1 MKNILDKTIGG
12 SYERKLPVINIKR
25 CTVAAVLL
33 SIFIPAI
40 LITNIVFLNQ
50 TLIRPEY
57 NKYLFS
63 ILIFSVIFLFIRVIV
78 GNTYEHRRYYGIIY
92 RSYLVLCSGFMIMLC
107 NSYFELEGSLFYFF
121 LIMIFFAIIPI
132 FNVGEL
138 IFAEIISISLM
149 GYLIWSNKGVVT
161 IASQVLIFNFAR
173 IAVTIW
179 KYILVSRNIRMK
191 LNTDG
196 GKELVTKDK
205 VTGYLN
211 QQGLNRRM
219 EIVWE
224 VCRRNKVSCGA
235 IVLDVES
242 IAEDYKVY
250 GFDSMEECL
259 GDIAD
264 NVRKLLRDKTDIY
277 ARTGKYKFT
286 IIVHDTE
293 RTELVLM
300 AKKLQYSLECG
311 SNINMGIVLLKDTRR
326 DSYANILNVANNSL
340 ELSYRAN
347 IGAIAYGRTVIKS

>member
-12 SYERKLPVINIKR
+12 SYERRLPVINMKR
-25 CTVAAVLL
+25 CTVAAILL
-33 SIFIPAI
+33 SLFIPAI
-40 LITNIVFLNQ
+40 LITNIIFLNQ

-57 NKYLFS
+57 NKYLFG
-63 ILIFSVIFLFIRVIV
+63 ILVFSVIFLFVRVIV
-78 GNTYEHRRYYGIIY
+78 GDKYEYRRYYGIIY
-92 RSYLVLCSGFMIMLC
+92 RSYLVMCSGFMIMLC

-121 LIMIFFAIIPI
+121 LIMIFFAIIPV

-138 IFAEIISISLM
+138 IFAELISVSLIS
-149 GYLIWSNKGVVT
+149 YLILSNKEAVA

-173 IAVTIW
+173 IAVTVW

-191 LNTDG
+191 LNTYG
-196 GKELVTKDK
+196 GKDAVTKDK
-205 VTGYLN
+205 ITGYLN

-235 IVLDVES
+235 IVADVEG
-242 IAEDYKVY
+242 IVEDYKVY
-250 GFDSMEECL
+250 GFDSMEECIE
-259 GDIAD
+259 DIAE

-286 IIVHDTE
+286 IIVQDTE

-300 AKKLQYSLECG
+300 AKKLQYNLECG
-311 SNINMGIVLLKDTRR
+311 RNINIGIVLLKNTRR

-340 ELSYRAN
+340 KISYKAN
-347 IGAIAYGRTVIKS
+347 PGAIAYGRTVIKS